1 MPCYWKKDS
10 HYLLLWGE
18 GNHPHMFLETL
29 TKMSEYY
36 RTKMRRKKFVPIP
49 EAERPEDKIDTR
61 SLTLDEIEEIRRKRE
76 RNKRERDDGEID
88 DEDDEDDRSKR
99 KSKSKRDR
107 SPSYR

>member
-1 MPCYWKKDS
+1 
-10 HYLLLWGE
+10 
-18 GNHPHMFLETL
+18 MFLETL

-76 RNKRERDDGEID
+76 RNKREREDGEI
-88 DEDDEDDRSKR
+88 DDEDDRSKR
-99 KSKSKRDR
+99 KSKSTG
-107 SPSYR
+107 SMVVLS